1 MATRAEQAASAA
13 RKEARRKAIQTIAGD
28 ALPLPTERRAE
39 PVTFS
44 DDLPAEA
51 LALGREGLTDAQI
64 ADHWALSL
72 EELTDMANAH
82 QGLKDALSRART
94 AAVAWYE
101 EKARRAI
108 ALDNNRFPAGLFAHI
123 AKVVHPDRHGDRLTV
138 AFDVSQLVRI
148 QRGIPSDLAR
158 LPDEQ
163 SAAVIEAKPIN
174 GSVQQGERWTAEESP
189 ETPLIPS
196 DDQGGES

>member
-1 MATRAEQAASAA
+1 MATRAEQAAAAA
-13 RKEARRKAIQTIAGD
+13 RKEARRQAIAAIAGQD
-28 ALPLPTERRAE
+28 LPLPTERRSE
-39 PVTFS
+39 PATFS
-44 DDLPAEA
+44 DDLPAEV

-64 ADHWALSL
+64 ADHLGLAL
-72 EELTDMANAH
+72 EELTDMANGHKA
-82 QGLKDALSRART
+82 LKDALSRART

-138 AFDVSQLVRI
+138 SLDLSQLVRVSLPT
-148 QRGIPSDLAR
+148 PSNLTG

-163 SAAVIEAKPIN
+163 SAPIIEARPVK
-174 GSVQQGERWTAEESP
+174 GSVQHASCWTGEGAP
-189 ETPLIPS
+189 ETPLIPP
-196 DDQGGES
+196 DDQGGEP

>member
-1 MATRAEQAASAA
+1 MATREQQAASIA
-13 RKEARRKAIQTIAGD
+13 RREARRQAIAAIAGQD
-28 ALPLPTERRAE
+28 LPLPTERRNQPATYTE
-39 PVTFS
+39 AI
-44 DDLPAEA
+44 PAEV

-64 ADHWALSL
+64 ADHLGLAL
-72 EELTDMANAH
+72 EELTALANGH
-82 QGLKDALSRART
+82 KELKDALSRART

-138 AFDVSQLVRI
+138 TLDLSQLVRVSLPT
-148 QRGIPSDLAR
+148 PSDLAG

-163 SAAVIEAKPIN
+163 TGPLIEARPTK
-174 GSVQQGERWTAEESP
+174 GSVQQGECWTAEGTP
-189 ETPLIPS
+189 EAPLIRT
-196 DDQGGES
+196 DGTGDES